1 MDCSR
6 SSRSASG
13 QINLRCLASSCACSS
28 RFQRTSRTSMDFW
41 PSGESIHSKSP
52 SRKGLSAK
60 ILSCGCSRRCLPMRS
75 SNRSG
80 PSRPVLC
87 WRGGASSGISIVP
100 SRRRNTCR
108 LRFPQRG
115 SSRRIRIMSPNMLNE
130 LVIYGAYW
138 VTRPNLNHGCTHA
151 GSGAATIAV
160 GYLVECNPSA
170 AAGLLA
176 PAHLHVVTAVAG
188 LTVRVELLG
197 VTSIVRALNLRPGLY
212 TKLLDH
218 FHSSGV
224 KLDRLSALW
233 AQAVLQ
239 LFPGLVSVNG
249 RLVLVGDGI
258 KAPKRGKKM
267 PAVKL
272 LHQQSESNTKPE
284 YIMGHSMQ
292 AVGLL
297 VRAAKSVFCVPLA
310 VRIHEG
316 LVWSNRDK
324 RTLLDKM
331 LGLIDILALKAPFYF
346 VADAYYAAGKM
357 ARGLLKQGNHL
368 VTRVKSN
375 AVAYAPATPKKGKK
389 TRGRP
394 KTYGKKKKLKS
405 LFDDPK
411 SMQQIASPVYGE
423 RNVTLSYRVC
433 DMLWRPVGL
442 LVRFVAVIHPTR
454 GACILMCTDTT
465 LCAVDIIRLYGLR
478 FKIECSFKQAV
489 RQIGSFAYHFWMKDM
504 IPLLYRNGNQYLHRT
519 SEDYRNRVKRKM
531 HAYHAFM
538 QAGVVAQGLLQYLAV
553 VAPKLVWD
561 SFGSWLRTIRPGV
574 PPSEFVVA
582 NALRQ
587 TLPGFLMGP
596 AKNDSLT
603 KFITDRQDTEKMR
616 IFRLAS

>member
-1 MDCSR
+1 VDAAMPDRGLPR
-6 SSRSASG
+6 SLWA
-13 QINLRCLASSCACSS
+13 IWWNAILLLRPAFS
-28 RFQRTSRTSMDFW
+28 
-41 PSGESIHSKSP
+41 
-52 SRKGLSAK
+52 
-60 ILSCGCSRRCLPMRS
+60 
-75 SNRSG
+75 
-80 PSRPVLC
+80 
-87 WRGGASSGISIVP
+87 
-100 SRRRNTCR
+100 R
-108 LRFPQRG
+108 LRTF
-115 SSRRIRIMSPNMLNE
+115 M
-130 LVIYGAYW
+130 W
-138 VTRPNLNHGCTHA
+138 F
-151 GSGAATIAV
+151 
-160 GYLVECNPSA
+160 
-170 AAGLLA
+170 
-176 PAHLHVVTAVAG
+176 VTAVAG
-188 LTVRVELLG
+188 LTVRLELLG
-197 VTSIVRALNLRPGLY
+197 VTSIVRALNLRPRLY
-212 TKLLDH
+212 TKLLAH
-218 FHSSGV
+218 FHSSGI

-239 LFPGLVSVNG
+239 LFPSPVRVNG

-297 VRAAKSVFCVPLA
+297 VHAAKSVFSVPLA

-331 LGLIDILALKAPFYF
+331 LGLLDILAIKVPFYF

-357 ARGLLKQGNHL
+357 VRGLLKQGNHL

-375 AVAYAPATPKKGKK
+375 AVAYAPATPKKGPKK
-389 TRGRP
+389 KGRP
-394 KTYGKKKKLKS
+394 KTYGQKKKLKS
-405 LFDDPK
+405 LLKDPK
-411 SMQQIASPVYGE
+411 SMLQVASPVYGE
-423 RNVTLSYRVC
+423 HNVILRYCVR
-433 DMLWRPVGL
+433 DLLWRPVGL

-465 LCAVDIIRLYGLR
+465 LSAVDIIRLYGLR

-504 IPLLYRNGNQYLHRT
+504 IPLRYRNGNQYLHRKST
-519 SEDYRNRVKRKM
+519 DYRSRVKRKM
-531 HAYHAFM
+531 RAYHAFI

-561 SFGSWLRTIRPGV
+561 SFGSWLRTIRPGI
-574 PPSEFVVA
+574 PPSELVVA
-582 NALRQ
+582 NALRH
-587 TLPGFLMGP
+587 TLPEFLLAP
-596 AKNDSLT
+596 AKSDSLT
-603 KFITDRQDTEKMR
+603 KFITDRQDTQNMR

>member
-1 MDCSR
+1 MPDREQPLSLW
-6 SSRSASG
+6 AIWWNAI
-13 QINLRCLASSCACSS
+13 QLLRPGFS
-28 RFQRTSRTSMDFW
+28 
-41 PSGESIHSKSP
+41 
-52 SRKGLSAK
+52 
-60 ILSCGCSRRCLPMRS
+60 
-75 SNRSG
+75 
-80 PSRPVLC
+80 
-87 WRGGASSGISIVP
+87 
-100 SRRRNTCR
+100 R
-108 LRFPQRG
+108 LRTF
-115 SSRRIRIMSPNMLNE
+115 MWF
-130 LVIYGAYW
+130 VI
-138 VTRPNLNHGCTHA
+138 
-151 GSGAATIAV
+151 
-160 GYLVECNPSA
+160 
-170 AAGLLA
+170 
-176 PAHLHVVTAVAG
+176 AVAG
-188 LTVRVELLG
+188 LTVRVDLLG
-197 VTSIVRALNLRPGLY
+197 VTSIVRALNLRPRLY

-218 FHSSGV
+218 FHSSGI

-233 AQAVLQ
+233 AQAVLR
-239 LFPGLVSVNG
+239 LFPSLVWVNG

-297 VRAAKSVFCVPLA
+297 VHAAKSVFCVPLA

-331 LGLIDILALKAPFYF
+331 LGLLDILAIKVPFYF

-357 ARGLLKQGNHL
+357 VRGLLKQGNHL

-375 AVAYAPATPKKGKK
+375 AVAYARATPKKGRKK
-389 TRGRP
+389 KGRP
-394 KTYGKKKKLKS
+394 RTYGEKTKLKS
-405 LFDDPK
+405 MLKDPK
-411 SMQQIASPVYGE
+411 SMQQVASPVYGE
-423 RNVTLSYRVC
+423 RGVTIQYRVC
-433 DMLWRPVGL
+433 DLLWRPVGL

-504 IPLLYRNGNQYLHRT
+504 IPLLYRNGNQYLHRK
-519 SEDYRNRVKRKM
+519 SADYRTRVKRKI
-531 HAYHAFM
+531 HAYHTFM

-553 VAPKLVWD
+553 AAPKLVWE
-561 SFGSWLRTIRPGV
+561 SFGSWLRTIRPGI
-574 PPSEFVVA
+574 PPSELVVA

-587 TLPGFLMGP
+587 TLPEFLMGTS
-596 AKNDSLT
+596 KSNSLT
-603 KFITDRQDTEKMR
+603 KFIVDRQDIEEMR
-616 IFRLAS
+616 ILRLVS

>member
-1 MDCSR
+1 MDATMPDREQPQSLW
-6 SSRSASG
+6 A
-13 QINLRCLASSCACSS
+13 IWWNAILVLRPAFS
-28 RFQRTSRTSMDFW
+28 
-41 PSGESIHSKSP
+41 
-52 SRKGLSAK
+52 
-60 ILSCGCSRRCLPMRS
+60 
-75 SNRSG
+75 
-80 PSRPVLC
+80 
-87 WRGGASSGISIVP
+87 
-100 SRRRNTCR
+100 R
-108 LRFPQRG
+108 LRTF
-115 SSRRIRIMSPNMLNE
+115 M
-130 LVIYGAYW
+130 W
-138 VTRPNLNHGCTHA
+138 F
-151 GSGAATIAV
+151 
-160 GYLVECNPSA
+160 
-170 AAGLLA
+170 
-176 PAHLHVVTAVAG
+176 VTAVAG
-188 LTVRVELLG
+188 LTVRLELLG
-197 VTSIVRALNLRPGLY
+197 VTSIVRALNLRPRLY
-212 TKLLDH
+212 TKLLAH
-218 FHSSGV
+218 FHSSGI

-239 LFPGLVSVNG
+239 LFPSPVRVNG

-297 VRAAKSVFCVPLA
+297 VHAAKSVFSVPLA

-331 LGLIDILALKAPFYF
+331 LGLLDILAIKVPFYF

-357 ARGLLKQGNHL
+357 VRGLLKQGNHL

-375 AVAYAPATPKKGKK
+375 AVAYAPATPKKGQKK
-389 TRGRP
+389 KGRP
-394 KTYGKKKKLKS
+394 KTYGQKKKLKS
-405 LFDDPK
+405 LLKDPK
-411 SMQQIASPVYGE
+411 SMLQVASPVYGE
-423 RNVTLSYRVC
+423 HNVILRYCVR
-433 DMLWRPVGL
+433 DLLWRPVGL

-465 LCAVDIIRLYGLR
+465 LSAVDIIRLYGLR

-504 IPLLYRNGNQYLHRT
+504 IPLRYRNGNQYLHRK
-519 SEDYRNRVKRKM
+519 SADYRSRVKRKM
-531 HAYHAFM
+531 RAYHAFI

-561 SFGSWLRTIRPGV
+561 SFGSWLRTIRPGI
-574 PPSEFVVA
+574 PPSELVVA

-587 TLPGFLMGP
+587 TLPDFLLAP
-596 AKNDSLT
+596 AKTNSLT
-603 KFITDRQDTEKMR
+603 KFITDRQDTQNMR